1 MKREFLK
8 ELGIADDVL
17 DKIMAEN
24 GKDIEGLKTQ
34 VEKDK
39 NAISALTTE
48 RDGLKTQLAEANK
61 QIDGFRDLDI
71 EGVKKQADEW
81 KAKAEQA
88 QKDAEKQLAE
98 LKFDHALDAKLSGA
112 KAKDAQLVK
121 TLLKRDDLKLTEDGN
136 ILGLDDQLSKIKEER
151 EYLFEPEDGD
161 PILIKGGTGG
171 SGGGSDDLNDVRAI
185 MGLPQIK
192 D

>member
-17 DKIMAEN
+17 DKIMVEN
-24 GKDIEGLKTQ
+24 GKDIESLKTQ

-48 RDGLKTQLAEANK
+48 RDGLKTQLADANK

-81 KAKAEQA
+81 KASTATVVQRRFNNLRRRIK
-88 QKDAEKQLAE
+88 KDVF
-98 LKFDHALDAKLSGA
+98 LKN
-112 KAKDAQLVK
+112 
-121 TLLKRDDLKLTEDGN
+121 LT
-136 ILGLDDQLSKIKEER
+136 
-151 EYLFEPEDGD
+151 
-161 PILIKGGTGG
+161 
-171 SGGGSDDLNDVRAI
+171 A
-185 MGLPQIK
+185 PQNF
-192 D
+192 